1 LGYSLVDDNPL
12 VDEDRELYAQTMR
25 DSVERSIH
33 ESEVVVDLGEL
44 SESESVVAM
53 FSIPLLARPRPIFIR
68 RSSPRP
74 TISIFK
80 LITIVKTPPHT
91 LPPSPPRVITAADIA
106 LEAIVVAP
114 NIAVA
119 VFKVRGHCF
128 RFWMSSCPFFWVSRY
143 SFF

>member
-1 LGYSLVDDNPL
+1 MQDKNNPFDSLFGI
-12 VDEDRELYAQTMR
+12 
-25 DSVERSIH
+25 SVICLLFHYLSGGER
-33 ESEVVVDLGEL
+33 
-44 SESESVVAM
+44 
-53 FSIPLLARPRPIFIR
+53 ARTPIFIR

-106 LEAIVVAP
+106 LDAIVVAP

-119 VFKVRGHCF
+119 VFTVRGHCF
-128 RFWMSSCPFFWVSRY
+128 WMSWCRFFWVSQL
-143 SFF
+143 FLGVAV